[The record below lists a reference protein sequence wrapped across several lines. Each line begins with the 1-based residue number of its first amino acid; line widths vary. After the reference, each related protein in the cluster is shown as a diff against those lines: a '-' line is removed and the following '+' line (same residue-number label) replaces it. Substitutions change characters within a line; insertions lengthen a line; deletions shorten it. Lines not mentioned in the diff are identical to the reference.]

1 MKVVFDLGGVVF
13 HWNPA
18 QLLRTVLP
26 HRAPD
31 EMHARSWAQALF
43 QGFDPEGDWS
53 QFDLGA
59 LEPDALA
66 RRMAARTGLSTT
78 EVDAVIEAVVP
89 HLAPMTDTLELI
101 DDLRHDGHR
110 LYYLSNMPRPYADEL
125 ERRHTFLKN
134 FDDGVF
140 SARLGQIKPHAAIF
154 ETARA
159 RFGLTDGPP
168 VFIDDAPRNIE
179 AARQLGWQTVLFTSA
194 ADTRQALKSLGLLQD

>member
-18 QLLRTVLP
+18 QLLQAVLP

-31 EMHARSWAQALF
+31 EAHGRSWAQALF

-66 RRMAARTGLSTT
+66 RRMAARTGLPTT
-78 EVDAVIEAVVP
+78 EVEAVIEAVVP

-101 DDLRHDGHR
+101 DDLRHAGHR

-125 ERRHTFLKN
+125 ERRHAFLQN

-154 ETARA
+154 ETARS
-159 RFGLTDGPP
+159 RFGLTEEPP

-179 AARQLGWQTVLFTSA
+179 AARGLGWQAVLFTSA
-194 ADTRQALKSLGLLQD
+194 TDTRQALKSLGLLSA